1 MSLNITVKVTR
12 QVPNT
17 AVLTNLYDFINAT
30 FQDSDL
36 FYNSDEVEELKKNP
50 NNIFLNQE
58 RKIK

>member
-1 MSLNITVKVTR
+1 MNLIKVKVVKNEPT
-12 QVPNT
+12 T
-17 AVLTNLYDFINAT
+17 AILTNLYDFINAT

>member
-1 MSLNITVKVTR
+1 MNLIKVKVVKNEPT
-12 QVPNT
+12 T
-17 AVLTNLYDFINAT
+17 AILTNLYDFINST